1 MHFVTYLPSY
11 TNNNVYY
18 YQNNRYSCNDRNY
31 NICDKVTRRS
41 WLLSLFDSVCGEERK
56 VDGLVVF
63 TIDLVGKDIAV
74 DRGVDIGRDVA
85 VDRGVDMIRVLSI
98 KNKDSYNI

>member
-1 MHFVTYLPSY
+1 MTGTMIYVTGRL
-11 TNNNVYY
+11 
-18 YQNNRYSCNDRNY
+18 
-31 NICDKVTRRS
+31 